1 MPPCKAM
8 TNRIPLPALLLG
20 FAGLIPPAVLTGVAL
35 LDLGLFAPS
44 TPGFVR
50 TYAAVILSFIGGS
63 WWAFALREER
73 PSWLLLSV
81 AVVPSLLGWGTIFWF
96 FPPQALFG
104 LAAML
109 VASLVVDALLVR
121 RRLAPRWWLRLR
133 VPLSVGLALC
143 CALSGWALVG

>member
-1 MPPCKAM
+1 MKSS
-8 TNRIPLPALLLG
+8 IPLPALLLG
-20 FAGLIPPAVLTGVAL
+20 FAGLIPPVVLTAVAL

-73 PSWLLLSV
+73 PSALLLTM
-81 AVVPSLLGWGTIFWF
+81 AVLPSLAGWAAIFWF
-96 FPPQALFG
+96 FPPQALFA

-109 VASLVVDALLVR
+109 VLTLAVDALLVR
-121 RRLAPRWWLRLR
+121 RRLASRWWMKLR
-133 VPLSVGLALC
+133 VPLSLVLALC
-143 CALSGWALVG
+143 CLLSGWDLVR

>member
-1 MPPCKAM
+1 M

-20 FAGLIPPAVLTGVAL
+20 FAGLIPPVALTGAAL
-35 LDLGLFAPS
+35 LDAGLFAPS

-63 WWAFALREER
+63 WWAFALKEER
-73 PSWLLLSV
+73 PSWVLLGL
-81 AVVPSLLGWGTIFWF
+81 AVVPALLGWGAIFWF
-96 FPPQALFG
+96 YPPQALFG

-109 VASLVVDALLVR
+109 GASLGVDALLVR

-143 CALSGWALVG
+143 CVLSGWALVR